1 MGKGKM
7 ERLGTEG
14 GDKKGDVREGERGT
28 MGSGSW

>member
-14 GDKKGDVREGERGT
+14 GDKKGDVREGGKGYHGIR
-28 MGSGSW
+28 